1 MRDVLYPWS
10 TSFRLLEEDDCYLMN
25 ITYILREV
33 NGDLYLCTFRFSQ
46 FKLRKVRIKS
56 QPQCRIGIAHEA
68 NRAHDDDG
76 DAGFPAGPVQC

>member
-33 NGDLYLCTFRFSQ
+33 NGDIIRSFVSPILLTYATTRS
-46 FKLRKVRIKS
+46 
-56 QPQCRIGIAHEA
+56 
-68 NRAHDDDG
+68 
-76 DAGFPAGPVQC
+76 